1 MCDDDEEGFGL
12 ELNKVHA
19 KIKTKYNCPLERCTN
34 LEIGVKQW
42 AFSMVSEN
50 PIDEIYT
57 PSKSMNSISQIF

>member
-34 LEIGVKQW
+34 LEIGVK
-42 AFSMVSEN
+42 
-50 PIDEIYT
+50 
-57 PSKSMNSISQIF
+57 